1 VRVIIVIGTVQAKPD
16 ALDEVVRLGL
26 EHVLRSRAEPGCL
39 LHSVHHD
46 VEDPNRLVFV
56 EHWADRAALDAH
68 FQVPESGAFVSG
80 LRGRTTAAPTIEI
93 YEATQLEF

>member
-1 VRVIIVIGTVQAKPD
+1 MIIVIGTVQAEPD

-26 EHVLRSRAEPGCL
+26 EHVHRSRAEPGCL

-56 EHWADRAALDAH
+56 EHWSDRAALDSH
-68 FQVPESGAFVSG
+68 FLVPESGAFVTG
-80 LRGRTTAAPTIEI
+80 LRGRTTIAPTIEI